1 MMLAQHPQIFHPL
14 KAIFVHVPK
23 TAGTSIEQRLRGPE
37 SKASGHSTALGYR
50 RAFPR
55 EFASY
60 FKFAVARE
68 PVDRFLSAFY
78 YLRQTPVH
86 PALNNQAAH
95 DCASPGEFAARLSA
109 EPRLAAR
116 SVHLRPQWEF
126 VCDHAGMVLVDEV
139 YRFEALEA
147 AWRDICE
154 CLGIPPGAPGL
165 GKTNRSRRPAAA
177 LDATTD
183 VLAFVRKAY
192 ARDYEIFNYGT

>member
-1 MMLAQHPQIFHPL
+1 MLARYPQIFHPL

-23 TAGTSIEQRLRGPE
+23 TAGTSIENRLRETG

-50 RAFPR
+50 RAFPK

-60 FKFAVARE
+60 FKFAVTRE

-109 EPRLAAR
+109 EPGLAAK

-147 AWRDICE
+147 AWRDICRR
-154 CLGIPPGAPGL
+154 LGIPPGAPGL
-165 GKTNRSRRPAAA
+165 RKTNRSRRTAAA
-177 LDATTD
+177 LDATAA
-183 VLAFVRKAY
+183 VVEFVRKAY
-192 ARDYEIFNYGT
+192 ARDFEIFNYGT